1 MNRNRDA
8 VCSEWTCEH
17 EGKGRWEDWENEIDR
32 YTLPCI
38 KQMAS
43 GNCYI
48 VQRVQLGAL

>member
-1 MNRNRDA
+1 MQFVQNGHVNMRGRGD
-8 VCSEWTCEH
+8 
-17 EGKGRWEDWENEIDR
+17 GKNWENEIDR